1 MRLGRLNYTLNGKQ
15 AAQTQVQVAVATAA
29 QIICK
34 RVKCITG
41 WAAAWA
47 PSTAAA
53 ASTAPHT
60 LTHTQ
65 SSNTQTHVTN

>member
-53 ASTAPHT
+53 ASTAP

-65 SSNTQTHVTN
+65 SSNTQTHVAN